1 MIISFKRIVDG
12 VEGEA
17 FYQKRTPENRP
28 AWRRTV
34 TLSFPSGRKAEDFN
48 PESISPQSFRTGR
61 RRTETIGVT
70 RRGWRS
76 CLASHNIDTIPL
88 LETRPMNG
96 GLCFA
101 ISRLIRGSAARKAA
115 AISAPCNWL
124 DVSTKALTLA
134 VASAV
139 RSVVR

>member
-1 MIISFKRIVDG
+1 VIISFKRFVES

-17 FYQKRTPENRP
+17 FYQKRAPENRP
-28 AWRRTV
+28 AWLRTV

-48 PESISPQSFRTGR
+48 PDYFAAKLPDRSPPDGDYRM
-61 RRTETIGVT
+61 T

-101 ISRLIRGSAARKAA
+101 ISRLIRGSAARKAT
-115 AISAPCNWL
+115 AISAPCSWL